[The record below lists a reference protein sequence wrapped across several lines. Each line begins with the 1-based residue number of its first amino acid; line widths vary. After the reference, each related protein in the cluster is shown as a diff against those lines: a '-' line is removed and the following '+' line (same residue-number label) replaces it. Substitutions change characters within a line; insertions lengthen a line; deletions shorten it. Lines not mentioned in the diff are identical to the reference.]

1 MFTHHSKRNGAIM
14 MISFS
19 GSITD
24 RIAPPMPGFEDA
36 INGGCSGVILDLSDV
51 EYVNSVGVSSFMET
65 FKYARTKGLNVV
77 ICSPIPQVLKVLK
90 LARTDLLVP
99 VAESR
104 SSASNFLI
112 RMQMNQGPSRRENI
126 LLVQGSVDIQAAF
139 KEVLK
144 ATEQEANYNIVT
156 ALNPL
161 RAWKILGGNSIQL
174 VILDVTLPSKEGLH
188 FLRQVRTNRE
198 LKGIP
203 FLVAADD
210 RHLSDAAFYT
220 KNGADDILRF
230 PFNQYETPVRLRT
243 ALSLYYNWQETLLL
257 SKNPGFGNNPSMR
270 I

>member
-1 MFTHHSKRNGAIM
+1 MFSHHSKRNGAIM

-24 RIAPPMPGFEDA
+24 RVAAPMPGFQDA
-36 INGGCSGVILDLSDV
+36 INGQCTGVILDLSDV
-51 EYVNSVGVSSFMET
+51 EYVNSIGVSSFMET
-65 FKYARTKGLNVV
+65 FKYARAKGMNVV
-77 ICSPIPQVLKVLK
+77 ICSPIPQVLKVLR

-104 SSASNFLI
+104 SSASNLLI
-112 RMQMNQGPSRRENI
+112 RMQINQVPTRRENI
-126 LLVQGSVDIQAAF
+126 LLVQGQIDIQAAL

-144 ATEQEANYNIVT
+144 ATEQEVYYNIVT

-188 FLRQVRTNRE
+188 FLRQVRTHRE

-203 FLVAADD
+203 FLVASDE
-210 RHLSDAAFYT
+210 RHLSDAAHYT

-230 PFNQYETPVRLRT
+230 PFNPYETPVRLRT

-257 SKNPGFGNNPSMR
+257 SKNPGFGNNPSAR